1 MALKI
6 DTPGSIPSSS
16 LSRFLYLD
24 KELGYDMS
32 AFVKD
37 KLKKAKEAIAKK
49 NFEAARDAAQG
60 VLEYEPENYT
70 AYAYIA
76 HISQT

>member
-1 MALKI
+1 
-6 DTPGSIPSSS
+6 
-16 LSRFLYLD
+16 
-24 KELGYDMS
+24 MS